1 MADYKWEEILRNSIK
16 DNKIK
21 ASHLEHIPQ
30 LKTCDNWS
38 EAQFLGRVN
47 HEFKYTTYNGGLV
60 KLSGRIYYINHKQIQ
75 AVTTFIRWDTTNIIK
90 VIED

>member
-1 MADYKWEEILRNSIK
+1 MADYKWEEILRNCIS

-21 ASHLEHIPQ
+21 ASHLQHIPQ

-38 EAQFLGRVN
+38 DAKFIGRVL
-47 HEFKYTTYNGGLV
+47 HKFKYTVYDGGLV
-60 KLSGRIYYINHKQIQ
+60 KLSGRIYYINSKQIQ
-75 AVTTFIRWDTTNIIK
+75 AVTTFIRWDTSNLIK